1 MTRKEIKK
9 ADAESM
15 KRFQAF
21 HHISD
26 DELEF
31 FEYLHKRERVFKI
44 IILIL
49 MIVISALLIL
59 K

>member
-9 ADAESM
+9 ADVESM

-26 DELEF
+26 DELEL